1 MKKKEKFD
9 SKPHQKPNYP
19 TCKPGYHNPLTKH
32 SEAECQNLKLGK
44 PATALLCGM
53 NQQDRNS
60 IVLDSGA
67 SNSMFN
73 DKKHFISFT
82 PKEEEVILANGSS
95 IKSLGSGT
103 IRIELYHYFLK
114 TNNCLLIPQLAI
126 NLLSINTFIAANY
139 SVTKGISAKSFVVT
153 SKANKVII
161 NGSFESGNFIIH
173 QNKIHAF
180 NVSLS
185 TPSTTVLH
193 QSSGHP
199 SLEYFK
205 KMYPDKNISSFNCT
219 TCHLSKMMKT
229 PFKGT
234 FPQPN

>member
-1 MKKKEKFD
+1 
-9 SKPHQKPNYP
+9 
-19 TCKPGYHNPLTKH
+19 
-32 SEAECQNLKLGK
+32 
-44 PATALLCGM
+44 M

-82 PKEEEVILANGSS
+82 SKEEEVILANGSS

-103 IRIELYHYFLK
+103 IRIELSHCFLK
-114 TNNCLLIPQLAI
+114 INNCLLIPQLEI
-126 NLLSINTFIAANY
+126 NLLSMNTFIAANY
-139 SVTKGISAKSFVVT
+139 SVKKGISAKSFVVP

-161 NGSFESGNFIIH
+161 DGSFESGNFIIH
-173 QNKIHAF
+173 QIKIHAF
-180 NVSLS
+180 NVSLP

-199 SLEYFK
+199 SL
-205 KMYPDKNISSFNCT
+205 
-219 TCHLSKMMKT
+219 
-229 PFKGT
+229 
-234 FPQPN
+234 